1 MKRYSNIAYALINL
15 LGVALDMDKKSY
27 EDRLRFAEKHDFKAM
42 INSMDICDDND
53 TVNVAQAEMLNAV
66 FLYNDAKKGIGRLP
80 MFIDMGC
87 SGASIQ
93 ELLTRK
99 IAHKYSIVGRAMR
112 KSEILDLY
120 TILFEAYKSK
130 CEKMGVKPTE
140 SEDELTRKE
149 LKKGIIPWFYNGEAE
164 MKKIVGKDNLEIFRE
179 VYAHALPGSEGFR
192 KATLEGWDSQ
202 AYSYAW
208 NAPDGAE
215 IEFAVL
221 GDPTRQGI
229 NIDGMRIEYN
239 LVENEPRPA
248 YVDSKYKKGEMVR
261 NEGTRCLGA
270 NMTHSIDAY
279 CLREV
284 VRRVHMSKG
293 RALSILNACAKSK
306 KYWTENEFMKRLFD
320 VYMKQNVVS
329 VRWLYLAEKDVCKL
343 PSVIEEE
350 LRRIAENELGSKEFD
365 IAVIHDAYG
374 ATVNHI
380 NRLRQTAN
388 DVLASLYKSTIVDY
402 WNEKLGLNI
411 PTMEYNEEVYEQ
423 IKQAEYL
430 FN

>member
-1 MKRYSNIAYALINL
+1 MKKYSNIAYALINL
-15 LGVALDMDKKSY
+15 LGVALKMDKKSY
-27 EDRLRFAEKHDFKAM
+27 EERLKFAAKNDFKAM
-42 INSMDICDDND
+42 INDMDICND
-53 TVNVAQAEMLNAV
+53 EGTVNVAQAELINAV
-66 FLYNDAKKGIGRLP
+66 HLYNDTKKGIGRLP
-80 MFIDMGC
+80 MWIDMGC

-99 IAHKYSIVGRAMR
+99 IAHRNSIVGRAMR
-112 KSEILDLY
+112 KAEILDLY
-120 TILFEAYKSK
+120 TVLFEAYKNK
-130 CEKMGVKPTE
+130 CEKLNVNPTE
-140 SEDELTRKE
+140 GEDELTRKE

-164 MKKIVGKDNLEIFRE
+164 MKRIVGKDNLEIFRE

-192 KATLEGWDSQ
+192 KATLEGWNSK

-208 NAPDGAE
+208 TAPDAAQ

-221 GDPTRQGI
+221 GDPTHQGI
-229 NIDGMRIEYN
+229 NVGGMRLEYS
-239 LVENEPRPA
+239 LVENEPREA
-248 YVDSKYKKGEMVR
+248 YVEDSKGELIR
-261 NEGTRCLGA
+261 NTGTRCLGA

-284 VRRVHMSKG
+284 VRRVHLTKG
-293 RALSILNACAKSK
+293 KALDILSNCAKSK
-306 KYWTENEFMKRLFD
+306 KNWQDNDFMVRL
-320 VYMKQNVVS
+320 YECYQKQNVVS
-329 VRWLYLAEKDVCKL
+329 TRWLYIAETEACKL
-343 PSVIEEE
+343 PVEIENE
-350 LRRIAENELGSKEFD
+350 LRRIAENELGSKAFD

-402 WNEKLGLNI
+402 WNEQLGLSI
-411 PTMEYNEEVYEQ
+411 PTMEYSEEVYEQ